1 LLAVVDKS
9 PYHSLTRRKAKEERT
24 LVITPVRQQLGV
36 PGFPEKIRVTFGP
49 MDLLTMHYKLRRPS
63 MRAIAGA
70 LLLITFSSLAV
81 AQVPKANVFVG
92 YSFMSADVPNSF
104 QRENLNGWEA
114 SLEGKVLPFL
124 GIVAD
129 GSGYYGTTATPV
141 CPSAPGFACS
151 PVGGNI
157 HTALFGPRVSASF
170 HGIRPFAHV
179 LVGLGAITGV
189 GSDVSLASGF
199 GGGVDFKIATIIGWR
214 FQGDYIHTHFADN
227 SQGHGRLSTGIVLR
241 F

>member
-1 LLAVVDKS
+1 
-9 PYHSLTRRKAKEERT
+9 
-24 LVITPVRQQLGV
+24 
-36 PGFPEKIRVTFGP
+36 
-49 MDLLTMHYKLRRPS
+49 
-63 MRAIAGA
+63 MRIIAGA
-70 LLLITFSSLAV
+70 VLLISFSSVLC

-92 YSFMSADVPNSF
+92 YSFMSADIPGSF

-129 GSGYYGTTATPV
+129 GSGYYGTTAIPV
-141 CPSAPGFACS
+141 CPVAPGIACF
-151 PVGGNI
+151 PVNGNV

-179 LVGLGAITGV
+179 LIGLGALSGV
-189 GSDVSLASGF
+189 NSDVSLASGY
-199 GGGVDFKIATIIGWR
+199 GGGVDFKIAPILGWR
-214 FQGDYIHTHFADN
+214 FQGDYIHTHFAGD